1 MNELHSSRRAVM
13 RALIVAPSIIATP
26 AVAHA
31 ATGLICAPT
40 ATQDPAW
47 LVLLEDERHAAT
59 AYDIEVEAEDQAYGR
74 FYAARDDAASKWQAA
89 WDQEAGKPHLFIDAR
104 PAHETGDLRVSNGI
118 ADHNAF
124 CARMRKE
131 RDALELPL
139 LHESGLPAAQEKCTA
154 ARSAHIAAIQAIIAY
169 PSRDPDIIAHKLRL
183 LIDQFGDDEGDL
195 APLLASI
202 TGEAV
207 A

>member
-1 MNELHSSRRAVM
+1 MHEVSTSRREVM

-26 AVAHA
+26 AVASA
-31 ATGLICAPT
+31 ATGLVCTPT

-47 LVLLEDERHAAT
+47 LVLLDNERHAAT
-59 AYDIEVEAEDQAYGR
+59 VYDIEVEAEDQAYDR
-74 FYAARDDAASKWQAA
+74 YYTASKAADAKWQAA
-89 WDQEAGKPHLFIDAR
+89 WDEKAGKPHKFIDAR

-131 RDALELPL
+131 RDALEPPL
-139 LHESGLPAAQEKCTA
+139 LQESGLPAAQETCTA
-154 ARSAHIAAIQAIIAY
+154 ARSAHIAAIQAIVAY

-183 LIDQFGDDEGDL
+183 LIGQYGDDEGDMT
-195 APLLASI
+195 PLLTSI
-202 TGEAV
+202 IGEA
-207 A
+207 